1 MIISFCHSFIISDDD
16 DDDDDNDDNDGDTG
30 FYSFTVNTMPGS

>member
-16 DDDDDNDDNDGDTG
+16 DDDDDDNDGDTG
-30 FYSFTVNTMPGS
+30 FYNFTVNTMPGS